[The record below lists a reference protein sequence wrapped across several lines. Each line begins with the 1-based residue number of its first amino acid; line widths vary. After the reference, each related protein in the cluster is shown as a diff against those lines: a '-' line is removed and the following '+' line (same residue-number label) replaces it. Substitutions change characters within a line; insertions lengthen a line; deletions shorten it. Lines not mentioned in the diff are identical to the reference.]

1 MTQPKKPQDLH
12 AWDMPSS
19 SELPSSFLD
28 IPMPEKSIT
37 LNPLANSSNMA
48 AANVSK
54 ATNQSSWGNLGFKT
68 KATLLG
74 ILLGITPIVAVGGF
88 SYFQISTT
96 LKEQTIKTQT
106 TRAEAVADKLNRFVF
121 ERNGDVEAL
130 AAQPVFADT
139 KLATTTAAERKAA
152 LLDQYVRIYQ
162 VYDSI
167 AFFDLNGDVISQS
180 KGPKLDNHSDR
191 KYFKETLKTGK
202 TVISD
207 PEISKSSGKMVVH
220 FVSPVK
226 DLATGKVIGVMRTR
240 TPIERLEV
248 PIKDFATKS
257 EDYHILDRRSN
268 KLFISSNGEYTNQA
282 ETPDMAQARE
292 KGGIV
297 PHFNKVS
304 DHKELASTASDA
316 DKATEKDHKEFFSA
330 APFKKLEGMQQLP
343 WEAVV
348 SIDEDAATAA
358 LSGLLLTILAG
369 AGLTALFTAALA
381 TFFADRAAK
390 PIVAAA
396 QSVAKIGQGD
406 LTERISS
413 TSTDEIGTLS
423 TNINIMAGQLE
434 NLLANQA
441 ETLQK
446 TQQFAAIS
454 QAQTEAQLTAPLN
467 AILAE
472 TCAALEVDRLVVYR
486 FFPNWGGHVAG
497 EAVVAG
503 QISAMKERIMDGC
516 IPMAYRER
524 YAKGHVVTNDNV
536 ADVGYNA
543 DHVRLLER
551 LNIKSNL
558 VVPIAQN
565 GNLLALLVA
574 HHCDRIHSWSELEI
588 KAMSSLAEQLFTPML
603 SFTTAERSK
612 FAADSDRAE
621 NASRQQELIRL
632 LTEIEGA
639 ASGDLT
645 VRSEINEGEI
655 AIVGDFFNSI
665 IENIR
670 DIVTTV
676 KTSTAQVSSYVGD
689 NETEIRK
696 LAVSAND
703 QAEQINLTLQ
713 KVEAGAISIQEVAQ
727 SARQAAAVATA
738 ATANAETGGRAMD
751 NTVTNIN
758 QLRETVA
765 ETAKKVKR
773 LGESSQQ
780 ISKVIGLINQI
791 ALQTNLLAINASIE
805 AARAGEEGRGFA
817 VVAEEVAQLATQSA
831 TATKEIEKI
840 VETIQRETNEVTQ
853 AMEVSTS
860 QVVEG
865 TKSVEL
871 TKLSLK
877 EIIEQSKQIDGF
889 LQSIANSA
897 VAQVAS
903 SESMKQDMTSV
914 AAVSNRTSTS
924 SEQVSN
930 SLQATVVIAREL
942 QEVVGKF
949 KVNNDQN

>member
-1 MTQPKKPQDLH
+1 MTKSQQPQETQ
-12 AWDMPSS
+12 SS
-19 SELPSSFLD
+19 DLPSSFLD
-28 IPMPEKSIT
+28 IAMPEKST
-37 LNPLANSSNMA
+37 
-48 AANVSK
+48 NV
-54 ATNQSSWGNLGFKT
+54 APVLLTPTNLVPGNKPTSQFSWSNLGFKT

-74 ILLGITPIVAVGGF
+74 ILLGIVPIVAVGSF
-88 SYFQISTT
+88 SYLQISNT
-96 LKEQTIKTQT
+96 LKQQTIKTQSD
-106 TRAEAVADKLNRFVF
+106 RAAAVADKLNRFVF
-121 ERNGDVEAL
+121 ERNGDVEIL
-130 AAQPVFADT
+130 AVQPIFADP
-139 KLATTTAAERKAA
+139 KLSASTSAESKAR
-152 LLDQYVRIYQ
+152 LLDQYVASYL

-167 AFFDLNGDVISQS
+167 AIFDLKGDPIAQS
-180 KGPKLDNHSDR
+180 KGPQLDNHANR
-191 KYFKETLKTGK
+191 KYFQDALKTGK
-202 TVISD
+202 TVISE
-207 PEISKSSGKMVVH
+207 PEVSKSTGKVVVH
-220 FVSPVK
+220 FVAPIK
-226 DLATGKVIGVMRTR
+226 DLVTGKIIGVMRTR
-240 TPIERLEV
+240 TPVERLEV
-248 PIKDFATKS
+248 PLRNFATKS
-257 EDYHILDRRSN
+257 EDYHILDRRTN
-268 KLFISSNGEYTNQA
+268 KLFISSNGEYSNQT
-282 ETPDMAQARE
+282 ETADMKEARE
-292 KGGIV
+292 KGGV
-297 PHFNKVS
+297 VYHLNKVS
-304 DHKELASTASDA
+304 GHKERASTASDTE
-316 DKATEKDHKEFFSA
+316 KATEKDHLELFSA
-330 APFKKLEGMQQLP
+330 APFTKLEGMQELP
-343 WEAVV
+343 WTAVV
-348 SIDEDAATAA
+348 TIDEDVATAA

-396 QSVAKIGQGD
+396 QAVAKIGQGD
-406 LTERISS
+406 LTERIPS
-413 TSTDEIGTLS
+413 TSTDEVGTLA
-423 TNINIMAGQLE
+423 TNINMMAGQLE

-446 TQQFAAIS
+446 TQLFAAIS
-454 QAQTEAQLTAPLN
+454 QAQNEAQLIAPLS

-472 TCAALEVDRLVVYR
+472 ARDLLQVDRLVVYR
-486 FFPNWGGHVAG
+486 FLPNWGGHIAG
-497 EAVVAG
+497 EGMVAG
-503 QISAMKERIMDGC
+503 QVSAIKERIMDSC
-516 IPMAYRER
+516 IPATYRDR
-524 YAKGHVVTNDNV
+524 YAKGNIVANDDV
-536 ADVGYNA
+536 ADAGYHK
-543 DHVRLLER
+543 DHMRLFER

-574 HHCDRIHSWSELEI
+574 HHCDRPHVWSEPETQ
-588 KAMSSLAEQLFTPML
+588 AMINLANQLFTPML
-603 SFTTAERSK
+603 SFATAERSK
-612 FAADSDRAE
+612 ASAEKDRAE
-621 NASRQQELIRL
+621 NAARQQELIRL
-632 LTEIEGA
+632 LSEIEGA
-639 ASGDLT
+639 ATGDLT

-670 DIVTTV
+670 DIITTV
-676 KTSTAQVSSYVGD
+676 KSSTAQVSNYVGD
-689 NETEIRK
+689 NESEIRK

-703 QAEQINLTLQ
+703 QAEQINQTLL
-713 KVEAGAISIQEVAQ
+713 KVEAGTLSIREVAQ

-840 VETIQRETNEVTQ
+840 VETIQRETSEVTQ
-853 AMEVSTS
+853 AMELSTS

-897 VAQVAS
+897 VEQVAS
-903 SESMKQDMTSV
+903 SESMKQVMASV
-914 AAVSNRTSTS
+914 ASVSNRTSSS

-930 SLQATVVIAREL
+930 SLQATVAITREL

>member
-1 MTQPKKPQDLH
+1 MTKPQKPQDLQ
-12 AWDMPSS
+12 AWEAPQS

-28 IPMPEKSIT
+28 LPLPDKSTNIAPLLAST
-37 LNPLANSSNMA
+37 TTALPLANPTSN
-48 AANVSK
+48 SG
-54 ATNQSSWGNLGFKT
+54 WGNLGFKT

-74 ILLGITPIVAVGGF
+74 ILLGIVPIATVGSF
-88 SYFQISTT
+88 SYFQISNTLQHETT
-96 LKEQTIKTQT
+96 VNQI
-106 TRAEAVADKLNRFVF
+106 TRAKAVADKLNRFVF

-130 AAQPVFADT
+130 AAQPVFADA
-139 KLATTTAAERKAA
+139 KLSAVTSAESKGN
-152 LLDQYVRIYQ
+152 LLEQYVKIYQ

-167 AFFDLNGDVISQS
+167 AIFDLNGALISQS
-180 KGPKLDNHSDR
+180 KGAVVGNHADR
-191 KYFKETLKTGK
+191 KYFQQVLKTGK
-202 TVISD
+202 TVISE
-207 PEISKSSGKMVVH
+207 PELSKSTGKMAVH
-220 FVSPVK
+220 FAAPVK
-226 DLATGKVIGVMRTR
+226 DAVTGKTIAVMRTR
-240 TPIERLEV
+240 APIDRLEV
-248 PIKDFATKS
+248 PIKDFANKS
-257 EDYHILDRRSN
+257 EDYHILDT
-268 KLFISSNGEYTNQA
+268 KTGKIFMSSNGEYTNQP
-282 ETPDMAQARE
+282 ETPDMKEARE
-292 KGGIV
+292 KGTMV
-297 PHFNKVS
+297 PHLNKVS
-304 DHKELASTASDA
+304 DHKSRADSASDS
-316 DKATEKDHKEFFSA
+316 DKAAEKDHTEFFTA
-330 APFKKLEGMQQLP
+330 ASFTKIEGMQQLP
-343 WEAVV
+343 WTAVIT
-348 SIDEDAATAA
+348 IDEDAATEAM
-358 LSGLLLTILAG
+358 SGLLLTILAG

-396 QSVAKIGQGD
+396 DAVSKIGRGD
-406 LTERISS
+406 LSVRIA
-413 TSTDEIGTLS
+413 TNSTDEIGTLG
-423 TNINIMAGQLE
+423 TNINMMAGQLE
-434 NLLANQA
+434 NLLVSQA

-446 TQQFAAIS
+446 TQLFAAIS
-454 QAQTEAQLTAPLN
+454 QAQSEAQLVDPLS
-467 AILAE
+467 ALLAE
-472 TCAALEVDRLVVYR
+472 TRFFIGADRLVVYR
-486 FFPNWGGHVAG
+486 FTPSWGGHIAG
-497 EAVVAG
+497 ESVVPG
-503 QISAMKERIMDGC
+503 QASALAEKITDAC
-516 IPMAYRER
+516 IPAAYRDR
-524 YAKGHVVTNDNV
+524 YSKGHVVANDSLV
-536 ADVGYNA
+536 DVGYHQ
-543 DHVRLLER
+543 DHVKLFDR
-551 LNIKSNL
+551 LNVKSNL
-558 VVPIAQN
+558 MVPIAQN

-574 HHCDRIHSWSELEI
+574 HHCEGTHAWSAIEI
-588 KAMSSLAEQLFTPML
+588 QAMTDLATNLFTPML
-603 SFTTAERSK
+603 SFATSERSK
-612 FAADSDRAE
+612 YAAENDRAE

-676 KTSTAQVSSYVGD
+676 KTSSAQVNSYVGD
-689 NETEIRK
+689 NETEIRQ
-696 LAVSAND
+696 LAVAANA
-703 QAEQINLTLQ
+703 QAEQINLTL
-713 KVEAGAISIQEVAQ
+713 KEVEAGTVSIQAVAQ

-817 VVAEEVAQLATQSA
+817 VVAEEVAQLASQSA

-853 AMEVSTS
+853 AMEISTS

-889 LQSIANSA
+889 LQSIADSA
-897 VAQVAS
+897 VAQVAAS
-903 SESMKQDMTSV
+903 QSMTKVMTSV
-914 AAVSNRTSTS
+914 AEVSNRTSSS

-930 SLQATVVIAREL
+930 SLQATVSITREL

-949 KVNNDQN
+949 KVSNEQN

>member
-1 MTQPKKPQDLH
+1 MTKSQQPQETH
-12 AWDMPSS
+12 SS
-19 SELPSSFLD
+19 DLPSSFLD
-28 IPMPEKSIT
+28 IAMPERST
-37 LNPLANSSNMA
+37 NLAPMLLTPTNPVPGNKPTS
-48 AANVSK
+48 
-54 ATNQSSWGNLGFKT
+54 QFSWSNLGFKT

-74 ILLGITPIVAVGGF
+74 ILLGIVPIVAVGSF
-88 SYFQISTT
+88 SYLQISNT
-96 LKEQTIKTQT
+96 LKQQTVKEQTAK
-106 TRAEAVADKLNRFVF
+106 AASVADKLNRFVF
-121 ERNGDVEAL
+121 ERNGDVEIL
-130 AAQPVFADT
+130 AGQPIFADP
-139 KLATTTAAERKAA
+139 KLSAITSAESKAQ
-152 LLDQYVRIYQ
+152 LLDKYVASYL

-167 AFFDLNGDVISQS
+167 AIFDLKGDPIAQS
-180 KGPKLDNHSDR
+180 KGPQLDNHANR
-191 KYFKETLKTGK
+191 KYFQDALKTGK
-202 TVISD
+202 TVISE
-207 PEISKSSGKMVVH
+207 PEVSKNTGKIAVY
-220 FVSPVK
+220 FVAPIK
-226 DLATGKVIGVMRTR
+226 DLVTGKIIGVMRTR
-240 TPIERLEV
+240 TPVERLEA
-248 PIKDFATKS
+248 PLRNFATKS
-257 EDYHILDRRSN
+257 EDYHILDRRTN
-268 KLFISSNGEYTNQA
+268 KLFISSNGEYSNQT
-282 ETPDMAQARE
+282 ETADMKEARE
-292 KGGIV
+292 KGGV
-297 PHFNKVS
+297 VYHLNKVS
-304 DHKELASTASDA
+304 DHKERATTASHTE
-316 DKATEKDHKEFFSA
+316 KATEKDHLEIFSA
-330 APFKKLEGMQQLP
+330 APFTKLEGMQELP
-343 WEAVV
+343 WTAVV
-348 SIDEDAATAA
+348 TIDEDAATAA

-396 QSVAKIGQGD
+396 QAVAKIGQGD
-406 LTERISS
+406 LTERIPS
-413 TSTDEIGTLS
+413 TSTDEVGTLA
-423 TNINIMAGQLE
+423 TNINMMAGQLE

-441 ETLQK
+441 ETLQR
-446 TQQFAAIS
+446 TQLFAAIS
-454 QAQTEAQLTAPLN
+454 QAQTEAQLIAPLS

-472 TCAALEVDRLVVYR
+472 ARNLLQVDRLVVYR
-486 FFPNWGGHVAG
+486 FFPNWGGHIAG
-497 EAVVAG
+497 EAVIEG
-503 QISAMKERIMDGC
+503 QVSALQERIMDGC
-516 IPMAYRER
+516 IPATYRDR
-524 YAKGHVVTNDNV
+524 YAKGNIVANDDV
-536 ADVGYNA
+536 ADAGYHK
-543 DHVRLLER
+543 DHRRLFER

-574 HHCDRIHSWSELEI
+574 HHCDRPHAWSEPETQI
-588 KAMSSLAEQLFTPML
+588 MTNLANQLFTPML
-603 SFTTAERSK
+603 SFATAERSK
-612 FAADSDRAE
+612 TASEKDRAE
-621 NASRQQELIRL
+621 NAARQQELIRL
-632 LTEIEGA
+632 LSEIEGA

-670 DIVTTV
+670 DIVATV
-676 KTSTAQVSSYVGD
+676 KSSTAQVSNYVGD
-689 NETEIRK
+689 NESEIRK

-703 QAEQINLTLQ
+703 QAEQINQTLL
-713 KVEAGAISIQEVAQ
+713 KVEAGTLSIREVAQ

-840 VETIQRETNEVTQ
+840 VETIQRETSEVTQ
-853 AMEVSTS
+853 AMEISTS

-897 VAQVAS
+897 VEQVAS
-903 SESMKQDMTSV
+903 SESMKQVMASV
-914 AAVSNRTSTS
+914 ASVSNRTSSS

-930 SLQATVVIAREL
+930 SLQATVAITREL
-942 QEVVGKF
+942 QAVVGKF
-949 KVNNDQN
+949 KINNDQN

>member
-1 MTQPKKPQDLH
+1 MTKSQQPQETQ
-12 AWDMPSS
+12 SS
-19 SELPSSFLD
+19 DLPSSFLD
-28 IPMPEKSIT
+28 ISMTEKST
-37 LNPLANSSNMA
+37 DLVPMLLTPTNPVPGNKPTSQL
-48 AANVSK
+48 
-54 ATNQSSWGNLGFKT
+54 SWSNLGFKT

-74 ILLGITPIVAVGGF
+74 ILLGIVPIIAVGSF
-88 SYFQISTT
+88 SYLQISNT
-96 LKEQTIKTQT
+96 LKQQTVKNQT
-106 TRAEAVADKLNRFVF
+106 AKAAAVADKLNRFVF
-121 ERNGDVEAL
+121 ERNGDVEIL
-130 AAQPVFADT
+130 AGQPIFADP
-139 KLATTTAAERKAA
+139 KLSTTISAESKAQ
-152 LLDQYVRIYQ
+152 LLDKYVASYL

-167 AFFDLNGDVISQS
+167 AIFDLKGDPIAQS
-180 KGPKLDNHSDR
+180 KGSQLDNHANR
-191 KYFKETLKTGK
+191 KYFQDALKTGK
-202 TVISD
+202 TIISE
-207 PEISKSSGKMVVH
+207 PQVSKSTGKISVH
-220 FVSPVK
+220 FAAPIK
-226 DLATGKVIGVMRTR
+226 DLVTGKIIGVMRTR
-240 TPIERLEV
+240 TPVERLEA
-248 PIKDFATKS
+248 PLKNLANKS
-257 EDYHILDRRSN
+257 EDYHILDRRTN
-268 KLFISSNGEYTNQA
+268 KVFISSNGEYSNQT
-282 ETPDMAQARE
+282 ETADIKEARE
-292 KGGIV
+292 KGGV
-297 PHFNKVS
+297 VYHLNKVS
-304 DHKELASTASDA
+304 DHKERAATASNA
-316 DKATEKDHKEFFSA
+316 NQAQEKDHFELFSA
-330 APFKKLEGMQQLP
+330 APFTKLEGMQELP
-343 WEAVV
+343 WTAVV
-348 SIDEDAATAA
+348 TIDEDTANAA

-396 QSVAKIGQGD
+396 QAVAKIGQGD
-406 LTERISS
+406 LTERIPN
-413 TSTDEIGTLS
+413 TSTDEVGTLA
-423 TNINIMAGQLE
+423 TNINMMAGQLE

-446 TQQFAAIS
+446 TQLFAAIS
-454 QAQTEAQLTAPLN
+454 QAQTEAQLTAPIS

-472 TCAALEVDRLVVYR
+472 ARDLLKVDRLVVYR
-486 FFPNWGGHVAG
+486 FFPNWGGHIAG
-497 EAVVAG
+497 EAMIEG
-503 QISAMKERIMDGC
+503 QVSALQERIMDGC
-516 IPMAYRER
+516 IPATYRDR
-524 YAKGHVVTNDNV
+524 YANGNIVANDDV
-536 ADVGYNA
+536 ADASYHK
-543 DHVRLLER
+543 DHMRLFER

-574 HHCDRIHSWSELEI
+574 HCDRPHAWSESETQI
-588 KAMSSLAEQLFTPML
+588 MTNLANQLFTPML
-603 SFTTAERSK
+603 SFATAERSK
-612 FAADSDRAE
+612 AASEKDRAE
-621 NASRQQELIRL
+621 NAARQQELIRL
-632 LTEIEGA
+632 LNEIEGA

-670 DIVTTV
+670 DIITTV
-676 KTSTAQVSSYVGD
+676 KSSTAQVSNYVGD
-689 NETEIRK
+689 NESEIRK

-703 QAEQINLTLQ
+703 QAEQINQTLL
-713 KVEAGAISIQEVAQ
+713 KVEAGTLSIREVAQ

-840 VETIQRETNEVTQ
+840 VETIQRETSEVTQ
-853 AMEVSTS
+853 AMELSTS

-897 VAQVAS
+897 VEQVAS
-903 SESMKQDMTSV
+903 SESMKQVMASV
-914 AAVSNRTSTS
+914 ASVSNRTSSS

-930 SLQATVVIAREL
+930 SLQATVAITREL